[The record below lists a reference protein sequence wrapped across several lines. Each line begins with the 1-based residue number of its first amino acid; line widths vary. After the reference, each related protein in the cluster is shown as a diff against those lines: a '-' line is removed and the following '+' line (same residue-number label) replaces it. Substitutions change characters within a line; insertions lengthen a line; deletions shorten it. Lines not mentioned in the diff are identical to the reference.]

1 MTDARA
7 YPKPDGGT
15 DEAAAFWDARLR
27 NPDCAA
33 AERAAFEA
41 WRAGDPA
48 NAAAFEKLQQALDAL
63 RAAAARPELRAMR
76 DAALRTRRTP
86 RAAWV
91 TGLAAALLLAISA
104 AWSALPQETKW
115 NVIAALGFSE
125 PQSTGGQPALAAK
138 TFATAIGGRSTI
150 TLDDGSRVTLNTQS
164 RIETHFSKTRRDV
177 TLVAGQALF
186 EVAHDATRPFVVT
199 AGDRQVTA
207 IGTAFDVRLEPTGVR
222 VVLVEGRVAVD
233 ERADGPIAALL
244 GTERREL
251 VAGQEYVSKARAANI
266 VRAADVN
273 EAILWRDGRV
283 AFNDVP
289 LTQAIAEMNRYATG
303 ALVVAD
309 PSMARLRV
317 NGVFRTGETRA
328 FVNALEEYFPIRA
341 EQQPGGDTLLVWR
354 R

>member
-1 MTDARA
+1 MTDALGF
-7 YPKPDGGT
+7 PKPDGGG

-27 NPDCAA
+27 NPDCTAT
-33 AERAAFEA
+33 ERAAFEA

-91 TGLAAALLLAISA
+91 TGLAAGLVLAVGA
-104 AWSALPQETKW
+104 VWTALPFETKE
-115 NVIAALGFSE
+115 NVIATLGFSD
-125 PQSTGGQPALAAK
+125 PGSTGFQPALAAK
-138 TFATAIGGRSTI
+138 AFATAVGGRSTI

-164 RIETHFSKTRRDV
+164 RVETHFSKTRRDV

-233 ERADGPIAALL
+233 ERADGPIASLL

-251 VAGQEYVSKARAANI
+251 VAGQEYVSKAKSANI

>member
-7 YPKPDGGT
+7 YPKPDGGA

-27 NPDCAA
+27 NPDCTP

-63 RAAAARPELRAMR
+63 RAAASRPELRAMR

-86 RAAWV
+86 RTAWV
-91 TGLAAALLLAISA
+91 TGLAAALLIAISA
-104 AWSALPQETKW
+104 GWSALPQETKW
-115 NVIAALGFSE
+115 SVIAALGFGE
-125 PQSTGGQPALAAK
+125 PQSTGGWPALAAK

-164 RIETHFSKTRRDV
+164 RIETHFSKARRDV

-233 ERADGPIAALL
+233 ERADGPIASLL

-251 VAGQEYVSKARAANI
+251 VAGQEYVSKAKSANI